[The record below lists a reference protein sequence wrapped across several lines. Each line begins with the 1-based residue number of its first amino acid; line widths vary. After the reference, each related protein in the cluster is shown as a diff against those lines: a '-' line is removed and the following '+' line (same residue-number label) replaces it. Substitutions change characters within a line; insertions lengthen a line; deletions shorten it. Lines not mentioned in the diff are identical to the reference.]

1 MRKIKLQMQVS
12 LDGYVAGPNGEMDW
26 MTWDWDEE
34 LVKYVGSITET
45 VDLII
50 LGRVLAEGFIPV
62 WQERIDAGDTE
73 PFSQQMVSIPKVV
86 FSKTLTHNLWANT
99 TLATGDII
107 EEITQLK
114 NLPGGDMMVYGGA
127 GLASAMIKNKLI
139 DEYYIFVNPV
149 VIGKGMTI
157 YNDLKEKLSLEL
169 IAARSF
175 SCGINVLAYRPA
187 K

>member
-73 PFSQQMVSIPKVV
+73 PFSQV
-86 FSKTLTHNLWANT
+86 
-99 TLATGDII
+99 
-107 EEITQLK
+107 
-114 NLPGGDMMVYGGA
+114 
-127 GLASAMIKNKLI
+127 
-139 DEYYIFVNPV
+139 
-149 VIGKGMTI
+149 
-157 YNDLKEKLSLEL
+157 
-169 IAARSF
+169 
-175 SCGINVLAYRPA
+175 
-187 K
+187 